1 MPDKT
6 TKRITLNRDINER
19 TSRFRKSMNRIR
31 WSKSLMQLFWTAGPV
46 TGLGLIGGYWI
57 GYGKLPPFELLI
69 YFISF
74 TVFSGLIGLIAK
86 VVYDGTRGHLKEQG
100 ERDVRTV
107 SDKLGDLV
115 LEVRDMQ
122 VEGYEGDARKREAA
136 LQLLR
141 RVDLTPYGVSIA
153 FTNLT
158 GDPETGRIMAQ
169 LSAYRKTGLNS
180 RVKDLYETY
189 RPHIE
194 NAIAGLEASS
204 PEAARELSQRF
215 TGQMSTSLKKGVERD
230 AHFLQRVMAAIEFN
244 NPLLMT
250 LSDVE
255 EMIILAFELVNGRE
269 IPTLVF
275 AYSGKWKFARTL
287 DQLERRRSSYRV
299 IQARGGNRMRAL
311 AAFLRESE
319 YLGADELPKGL
330 PMNQLI
336 EHINAIMNRLAA
348 DIENLSTKHADLS
361 NGKGENLHQLVN
373 IMENSVEL
381 YKLGYTGF
389 REVGKRHA
397 QLIEASQKWEKLI
410 AESPG
415 SPGDLQIGPG
425 RRGLRIRENTISLD
439 EEARLDLCRHMVWY
453 FEREGMT
460 GKGAGWHTHH
470 RLDDYE
476 KRTESARLLAIELAL
491 ALEPHIG
498 LSRPEI
504 QRNINATKAIYLGE
518 LNPDMSAAQKEELGQ
533 RMAREVDQ
541 SLGGAAEQLAEALVR
556 LYRVELHQE
565 ACDFLHYQYG
575 ARQEMLQL
583 LESSQQQYEHP
594 VSFMAERPPLV
605 PEPSSK
611 WSKALSAGRS
621 RLRKNRTIKS

>member
-1 MPDKT
+1 
-6 TKRITLNRDINER
+6 
-19 TSRFRKSMNRIR
+19 MNRVR

-57 GYGKLPPFELLI
+57 GYGKFPPFELLN

-86 VVYDGTRGHLKEQG
+86 VIYDGTRGHLKEQG
-100 ERDVRTV
+100 ERDIRTV
-107 SDKLGDLV
+107 TDKLGDLV

-158 GDPETGRIMAQ
+158 GDSETGRIMAQ

-194 NAIAGLEASS
+194 NAIAKLEENS

-215 TGQMSTSLKKGVERD
+215 TGQVSSSLKKGVKRD
-230 AHFLQRVMAAIEFN
+230 AHFLQRIMSAIEFN

-255 EMIILAFELVNGRE
+255 EMIILAFELVNKRE

-287 DQLERRRSSYRV
+287 DQLERRRSIYRV

-319 YLGADELPKGL
+319 YLEADDLPKGL
-330 PMNQLI
+330 PMHQLI
-336 EHINAIMNRLAA
+336 ENINSILNRLST
-348 DIENLSTKHADLS
+348 DIVDLSQKNADLS
-361 NGKGENLHQLVN
+361 RGDAEKLTQMISILES
-373 IMENSVEL
+373 SVEL
-381 YKLGYTGF
+381 YKLGHSGF

-410 AESPG
+410 DESPG
-415 SPGDLQIGPG
+415 SPGDLRIGPG
-425 RRGLRIRENTISLD
+425 RRGLRIRENMVSLD
-439 EEARLDLCRHMVWY
+439 EEARLDLCRHLVWY

-460 GKGAGWHTHH
+460 GKKAGWHTHH

-518 LNPDMSAAQKEELGQ
+518 LSPDMSAAQKEELGQ

-541 SLGGAAEQLAEALVR
+541 SLGAAAEQLAEALVR

-565 ACDFLHYQYG
+565 AREFLQHQYG
-575 ARQEMLQL
+575 ARPEMLKL
-583 LESSQQQYEHP
+583 LESSQNQYGHP
-594 VSFMAERPPLV
+594 VSFMAERPPVV

-611 WSKALSAGRS
+611 WSKALSTGRK
-621 RLRKNRTIKS
+621 RLGKK

>member
-1 MPDKT
+1 M
-6 TKRITLNRDINER
+6 NER
-19 TSRFRKSMNRIR
+19 TGRFRKSMNRIR

-74 TVFSGLIGLIAK
+74 TVFSGLIGLVAK

-100 ERDVRTV
+100 ERDIRTV
-107 SDKLGDLV
+107 NDKLGDLV

-180 RVKDLYETY
+180 RVNDLYETY

-194 NAIAGLEASS
+194 NAIAELEASS

-215 TGQMSTSLKKGVERD
+215 TGQTNTSLKKGVERD
-230 AHFLQRVMAAIEFN
+230 AHFLQRVMSAIEFN

-311 AAFLRESE
+311 AAFLRESDYVE
-319 YLGADELPKGL
+319 GDELPKGL
-330 PMNQLI
+330 PMHQLI
-336 EHINAIMNRLAA
+336 IHINDVLNRLST
-348 DIENLSTKHADLS
+348 DIELLSDRS
-361 NGKGENLHQLVN
+361 SSSENNSPERLRHLIS
-373 IMENSVEL
+373 IMETSVEL
-381 YKLGYTGF
+381 YKLGYDGF
-389 REVGKRHA
+389 KEIGKRHA
-397 QLIEASQKWEKLI
+397 QLIEASGKWEKLI
-410 AESPG
+410 NESPG
-415 SPGDLQIGPG
+415 SPGDLKIGPG
-425 RRGLRIRENTISLD
+425 RRGLRIRENVISLN
-439 EEARLDLCRHMVWY
+439 EEARLDLCRHLVWY

-470 RLDDYE
+470 RLNDYE

-504 QRNINATKAIYLGE
+504 QRNINATRAIYLGE

-541 SLGGAAEQLAEALVR
+541 SLGSAAEQLAEALVR
-556 LYRVELHQE
+556 LYRVELHEE
-565 ACDFLHYQYG
+565 ARDFLHYQYG
-575 ARQEMLQL
+575 ARPEMLQL
-583 LESSQQQYEHP
+583 LESSQQQFEHP
-594 VSFMAERPPLV
+594 VSFMAERPPAV

-611 WSKALSAGRS
+611 WSKALSAGRK
-621 RLRKNRTIKS
+621 RLRKN

>member
-1 MPDKT
+1 
-6 TKRITLNRDINER
+6 
-19 TSRFRKSMNRIR
+19 MNRVR
-31 WSKSLMQLFWTAGPV
+31 WSKSLMQVFWSAGPV
-46 TGLGLIGGYWI
+46 TGIALIGGYWI
-57 GYGKLPPFELLI
+57 GYGVFPPVALLI
-69 YFISF
+69 YF
-74 TVFSGLIGLIAK
+74 VFYVAITGIIGLIAK
-86 VVYDGTRGHLKEQG
+86 VIYDATRGHLKEQG
-100 ERDVRTV
+100 ERDIRTV
-107 SDKLGDLV
+107 TDKLGDLI

-194 NAIAGLEASS
+194 NAIADLEQNS

-215 TGQMSTSLKKGVERD
+215 TGQINNSLKKGVNRE
-230 AHFLQRVMAAIEFN
+230 AHFLHRVMSAIEFN

-255 EMIILAFELVNGRE
+255 EMIILAFELVSGRE

-275 AYSGKWKFARTL
+275 SYSGKWKFARTL
-287 DQLERRRSSYRV
+287 DQLEQRRSIYRV

-311 AAFLRESE
+311 AAFLRESD
-319 YLGADELPKGL
+319 YLEADELPKGL
-330 PMNQLI
+330 PMAQLV
-336 EHINAIMNRLAA
+336 EYINIILNRLSA
-348 DIENLSTKHADLS
+348 DIRALSEKNVDLNGTKAQKLQ
-361 NGKGENLHQLVN
+361 QLVS

-381 YKLGYTGF
+381 YKLGHSGF

-397 QLIEASQKWEKLI
+397 QLIEASQNWEKLI
-410 AESPG
+410 SESPG
-415 SPGDLQIGPG
+415 NPGDLQIGPG
-425 RRGLRIRENTISLD
+425 RRGLRLRENIIGLN
-439 EEARLDLCRHMVWY
+439 EEARLDFCRHMVWY

-460 GKGAGWHTHH
+460 GNKVGWHTHH

-504 QRNINATKAIYLGE
+504 QRNINSTKAIYLGE

-541 SLGGAAEQLAEALVR
+541 SLGKPAEQLAEALVR
-556 LYRVELHQE
+556 LYRVELQE
-565 ACDFLHYQYG
+565 DAREFLHQQYG
-575 ARQEMLQL
+575 ARPEMLDILDSNQH
-583 LESSQQQYEHP
+583 QYEHP
-594 VSFMAERPPLV
+594 SSFMAERPPVV
-605 PEPSSK
+605 PQPSST
-611 WSKALSAGRS
+611 WSKALQAGRK
-621 RLRKNRTIKS
+621 RLGRK